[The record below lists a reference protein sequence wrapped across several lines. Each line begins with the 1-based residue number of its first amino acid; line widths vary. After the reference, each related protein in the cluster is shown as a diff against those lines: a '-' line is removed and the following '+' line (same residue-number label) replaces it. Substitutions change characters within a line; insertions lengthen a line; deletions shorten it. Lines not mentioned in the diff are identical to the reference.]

1 MSPILKFLASARSLA
16 SQGFKKEQIY
26 EFAQRE
32 FGEINELMQK
42 QIENIFKPQKPTISR
57 NKPLDPDDVL
67 PNYNETP
74 GEFARRETPGSKEN
88 LLQELKIA
96 YEKEFNRLRGDETAE
111 ELKEMLK
118 NLDTDGVPFASG
130 GRAGYYGG
138 GQAMVGEDLS
148 EIGHGSDALMARN
161 MQIAPGGQATTS
173 TGLNYLL
180 GQDNDTV
187 RVPYSKG
194 KIAKKVVN
202 EGRRGFMKAAG
213 AGAAGIAALKTGLLG
228 FGEKVAPVAKE
239 AVEAATGAAQSVPPY
254 FWKLVEK
261 IKNLGDDAPKLATQD
276 RQKVTTY
283 KDFEMTE
290 DVSTGEIEIF
300 KNSQSDEAIERFGG
314 ENATEEVF
322 MRYKPSEKILLDE
335 ANPGGGVRKTL
346 PEYEANTSYT
356 SNNRGNTGEILDE
369 VDGVPDDIK
378 LDAEM
383 ESELFKTGKADGGRI
398 GYGKG
403 KIVKEGIPALIN
415 KVKSLFGDDAIT
427 TADKIPTPQKT
438 LDRNMFKAA
447 DTRLNDKRM
456 MNVDELEDFEMDIG
470 ADQLEGYNFNGTVGD
485 AKRILK
491 EDKAYEAE
499 MYQQYKM
506 GKLDPVAGDKSP
518 ARKRFLEQKLEE
530 MEASGDPQLMTRDE
544 IEELTFFDLGTEMD
558 KTKLSINDEIKAGV
572 DDVMRDTSPE
582 GLAKSIEIDNL
593 MLEYPGMTKDLADQI
608 ASSSPTMKADMIAMV
623 EQTFKMDKMGMSGDE
638 IIDTFK
644 NTKRTKQ
651 ASGGLAAM
659 LGE

>member
-651 ASGGLAAM
+651 ASGGLATM